1 MSDEVSPPDATQQ
14 AATTATTIDELVKAA
29 YFVATSIDA
38 PTVDTVSLNQ
48 VNLHYPADGS
58 LVSIRIESRAGVWG
72 GIAPHGTPEEE
83 TARNTH
89 YDEMKAAQQ
98 PPPPPPE
105 GKVTDNPNP
114 VYEVQR
120 Q

>member
-1 MSDEVSPPDATQQ
+1 MSDETSPPEATQQ

-38 PTVDTVSLNQ
+38 PTVDTVSPNQ
-48 VNLHYPADGS
+48 VNLYYPADGS
-58 LVSIRIESRAGVWG
+58 LVSIRVESRVGAWG
-72 GIAPHGTPEEE
+72 GIAPHGAPEEE
-83 TARNTH
+83 TARNAH
-89 YDEMKAAQQ
+89 YDEMLAANT

-105 GKVTDNPNP
+105 AREEQENP